1 MHLSYEEQLKLKQK
15 KAEQLLGKYGKVLP
29 VIGMKDP
36 LHYRYKVHHVL
47 AFSKKNGVFHG
58 CYQENSHIV
67 VPVQDCL
74 IEDVL
79 SQQVIDTV
87 CGMLKSFK
95 ITVYNED
102 TGYGLL
108 RHVLVRRG
116 FATGE
121 IMVVLVATS
130 PVFPSRNNF
139 VKALREKHP
148 EISTI
153 VLNVNSR
160 QTSMVLGDRNIV
172 LYGKGFIRD
181 RLCGCSF
188 RISPSSFYQV
198 NPVQTERLYH
208 EAIRMAA
215 LTDKDLVLDAYCGI
229 GTIGMAAASQCKE
242 VMGIELNRD
251 AVQDAR
257 NNAKENSVR
266 NIRFVSG
273 DAGQYMEKLSAEHKR
288 CDVVFMDPPR
298 SGSDERFLKSLVR
311 MGPERVVYISCN
323 PETQARDLGY
333 LKAKGYQAQQIRPV
347 DMFPFCDALETIVS
361 LTKNTL

>member
-15 KAEQLLGKYGKVLP
+15 KAEHLLGQYGIILP
-29 VIGMKDP
+29 VIGMEDP
-36 LHYRYKVHHVL
+36 TYYRCKVHHVL
-47 AFSKKNGVFHG
+47 SFSKKNGVIHG
-58 CYQENSHIV
+58 SYQENSHRV
-67 VPVQDCL
+67 VPVQECL
-74 IEDVL
+74 IEDKL
-79 SQQVIDTV
+79 SQQIIDTV
-87 CGMLKSFK
+87 CVMLKSFK

-116 FATGE
+116 FTTGE
-121 IMVVLVATS
+121 VMVVLVAAS
-130 PVFPSRNNF
+130 PVFPSKNNF

-148 EISTI
+148 EITTV

-181 RLCGCSF
+181 RLCGCTF
-188 RISPSSFYQV
+188 RISPSSFFQV
-198 NPVQTERLYH
+198 NPAQTEKLYH
-208 EAIRMAA
+208 EAIQLAG
-215 LTDKDLVLDAYCGI
+215 LTGKDTVLDAYCGI
-229 GTIGMAAASQCKE
+229 GTIGMVAASHCKE
-242 VMGIELNRD
+242 VTGIELNRD

-257 NNAKENSVR
+257 NNARENSIG
-266 NIRFVSG
+266 NIRFAAG
-273 DAGQYMEKLSAEHKR
+273 DAGQYMEKLAVEHER

-323 PETQARDLGY
+323 PETQARDLRY
-333 LKAKGYQAQQIRPV
+333 LKAKGYQVQQIRPV
-347 DMFPFCDALETIVS
+347 DMFPFCDALETIVLLS
-361 LTKNTL
+361 KNT